1 MPLGDGDLK
10 DEDLCSYPVALG
22 TGRTIPRCLDMIT
35 AGDVIR
41 AIERYLEF
49 DGGKGERGF
58 G

>member
-1 MPLGDGDLK
+1 VPLGDGDLK
-10 DEDLCSYPVALG
+10 DKDLCSYPIALG
-22 TGRTIPRCLDMIT
+22 TGKIIPRCLDMIT

-49 DGGKGERGF
+49 ERSAGA